1 MFCILLQL
9 AKIKEINLSKHV
21 SGLYIWQVIVSE
33 QMSVVLAIKITP
45 RDISS
50 LGLVRL
56 TKILVLKLVDKQ

>member
-21 SGLYIWQVIVSE
+21 PGLYIPQVIVSE

-45 RDISS
+45 REIS
-50 LGLVRL
+50 
-56 TKILVLKLVDKQ
+56 